1 MEVSL
6 ATVIEGLGGADDV
19 LKGESHRRRKD
30 LEDKRGGMA

>member
-6 ATVIEGLGGADDV
+6 ATVIEGSGGADDV